1 MATRIREKAAAIAK
15 KKDNRPECV
24 KNAVKKAQRLVGRIF
39 EDEMIFML
47 KDFDNRKEGLEY
59 ILNTFTE
66 LRDNARA
73 VFAQLMVQ
81 KSTDGID
88 DLPFPSL
95 IENTNYFS
103 TLSYEW
109 EGLVIDTKRKIREID
124 GPKKRKRKVRDYEA
138 EDREY
143 EASLKK

>member
-1 MATRIREKAAAIAK
+1 MYYKKKQK

-24 KNAVKKAQRLVGRIF
+24 KNAVKRAHRVVDRIF
-39 EDEMIFML
+39 GDEMLFML
-47 KDFDNRKEGLEY
+47 KDFSDRKEGLEY
-59 ILNTFTE
+59 LLNEFTE

-103 TLSYEW
+103 TIGYEW
-109 EGLVIDTKRKIREID
+109 DGLIKDIKRKIREID

-143 EASLKK
+143 EASLKN